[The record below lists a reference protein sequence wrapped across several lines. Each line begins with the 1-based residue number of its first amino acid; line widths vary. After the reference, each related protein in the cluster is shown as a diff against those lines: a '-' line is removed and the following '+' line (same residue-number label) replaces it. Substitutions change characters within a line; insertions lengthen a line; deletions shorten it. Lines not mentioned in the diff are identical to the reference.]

1 MAASEQGAA
10 VGATFIIGLREGIE
24 AALIVSILLAYLRKL
39 ERPDGARLVW
49 AGAFGALGLSALV
62 GTGIF
67 VAGASFEGRAEQ
79 LFEGAATFAA
89 VSVLTWMIFWMRRQ
103 SSSIRAELHE
113 KVDGALRA
121 GGFALAAIA
130 FFAVLREG
138 IETAL
143 FLYAAA
149 SGTAAERGAVAA
161 QLVGALLGILT
172 AVVLGVLI
180 FRGGIRLDLRR
191 FFRVTGLAL
200 VAIAAGLLA
209 YSLHEFQEAGLLPV
223 LEGLAFD
230 LSATLPD
237 DAGIGAVLRGVV
249 GYHATPS
256 VLEVLA
262 WATYL
267 VAVGG
272 TFLRPAR
279 VPAPAPV
286 A

>member
-1 MAASEQGAA
+1 M
-10 VGATFIIGLREGIE
+10 GATFIIGLREGIE

-39 ERPDGARLVW
+39 ERPDGTRLVW
-49 AGAFGALGLSALV
+49 VGALGALVLSGLV

-67 VAGASFEGRAEQ
+67 VAGAAFEGRAEQ

-103 SSSIRAELHE
+103 SASIRAELHE
-113 KVDGALRA
+113 KVDVALRT
-121 GGFALAAIA
+121 GGFALAVIA

-149 SGTAAERGAVAA
+149 SGTAAEQGAVAA
-161 QLVGALLGILT
+161 QLLGALLGLVAAI
-172 AVVLGVLI
+172 VLGVLI
-180 FRGGIRLDLRR
+180 YRGGIRLDLRR

-200 VAIAAGLLA
+200 VVIAAGLLA

-223 LEGLAFD
+223 LAGPAFD
-230 LSATLPD
+230 LSAALPD
-237 DAGIGAVLRGVV
+237 DAGLGAILRGLV

-256 VLEVLA
+256 VLEIVA
-262 WATYL
+262 WIGYL
-267 VAVGG
+267 IAVGG
-272 TFLRPAR
+272 SFLRPAR
-279 VPAPAPV
+279 VASAATARPA
-286 A
+286 

>member
-1 MAASEQGAA
+1 M
-10 VGATFIIGLREGIE
+10 GATFIIGLREGIE

-39 ERPDGARLVW
+39 ERPEGSRLVW
-49 AGAFGALGLSALV
+49 AGAGGALALSALV

-79 LFEGAATFAA
+79 LFEGAATLAA

-103 SSSIRAELHE
+103 SASIRAELHE
-113 KVDGALRA
+113 KVDVALRT

-149 SGTAAERGAVAA
+149 SGTAASQGAVGA
-161 QLVGALLGILT
+161 QLVGALLGILA
-172 AVVLGVLI
+172 AVVLGVLLY
-180 FRGGIRLDLRR
+180 RGGIRLDLRR

-200 VAIAAGLLA
+200 VVIAAGLLA
-209 YSLHEFQEAGLLPV
+209 YSLHEFQEAGLIPM

-237 DAGIGAVLRGVV
+237 DTGAGAVLRGLV

-256 VLEVLA
+256 MLEIVGWIA
-262 WATYL
+262 YL
-267 VAVGG
+267 VVVGG
-272 TFLRPAR
+272 SFLRPAR
-279 VPAPAPV
+279 VASA
-286 A
+286 AAARTA